1 MREHFEF
8 FGYNSPTD
16 GKFYINDVEYTHG
29 EDYRNVKRY
38 KEYANVGFTML
49 MLQHCN
55 TYMGEYWETS
65 ACKKCLDTAKAAGIK
80 RVIVDDKRLRDIIK
94 FRGGIIGE
102 DKQFKNEQQLDAYVT
117 SCVENYRNH
126 ESFYGLLLYDEPMHY
141 FLEAYGQVVKSLK
154 RVLSGVYLHCNLLPY
169 SNMDWLADN
178 EINTRDSFYSYLN
191 KFVDQT
197 GYDTIC
203 VDEYAFRRGYLIGA
217 YSILTFQIMANV
229 ARDRGVNTKAVLQSF
244 VHYNGQHLIHRH
256 LTESDMY
263 WQTNLVMG
271 LGFKEFAFF
280 TYMTKAK
287 LQIAGHLASDD
298 IDGGAFIN
306 HDGTRTRLY
315 YFTKKIISEMKAFE
329 SVMLKYSYLDNY
341 VILEEEKTYDDFPH
355 IKEIEH
361 NEKPAPIKVVPS
373 SGVVFETELES
384 KETNSKMFMI
394 ENISN
399 VKEEIDTGIIMK
411 AKIDLN
417 NVLEG
422 AKDYKIYF
430 RSKELKVILK
440 DGVFNRKL
448 RCGDAIFIEVF
459 YA

>member
-1 MREHFEF
+1 MKEHFEF
-8 FGYNSPTD
+8 FAYNSPTD

-29 EDYRNVKRY
+29 EDYRSVKRY

-49 MLQHCN
+49 MLQQCN
-55 TYMGEYWETS
+55 TYYGEYWETS

-102 DKQFKNEQQLDAYVT
+102 DKQFKSEQQLDAYVAM
-117 SCVENYRNH
+117 CVEKYSNH
-126 ESFYGLLLYDEPMHY
+126 ESFYGILLNDEPMHY
-141 FLEAYGQVVKSLK
+141 FLESYGQVVKSLK
-154 RVLSGVYLHCNLLPY
+154 RVLPGVYLHCNLLPY

-191 KFVDQT
+191 KFIDQT
-197 GYDTIC
+197 GHDSIC
-203 VDEYAFRRGYLIGA
+203 VDEYAFRSGYVIGP
-217 YSILTFQIMANV
+217 YSILTFQTMANV
-229 ARDRGVNTKAVLQSF
+229 ARDRGVSTKAVLQAF
-244 VHYNGQHLIHRH
+244 VHYNGQRLIHRH
-256 LTESDMY
+256 MTESDMY

-280 TYMTKAK
+280 TYMTKPR
-287 LQIAGHLASDD
+287 LQIAGYLMSDG
-298 IDGGAFIN
+298 IDGGALVN

-315 YFTKKIISEMKAFE
+315 SITKKIIAEMKDFE

-341 VILEEEKTYDDFPH
+341 VICEDGKTYDDFPH

-361 NEKPAPIKVVPS
+361 NEKIAPIKVVPS
-373 SGVVFETELES
+373 GGVVFETELES
-384 KETNSKMFMI
+384 KQANSKMFMI

-399 VKEEIDTGIIMK
+399 VKEEMETGEIMT
-411 AKIDLN
+411 AKIDLTS
-417 NVLEG
+417 VLNG
-422 AKDYKIYF
+422 AKDYKLYF
-430 RSKELKVILK
+430 RGKQLNIK
-440 DGVFNRKL
+440 DNNGIINRKL

-459 YA
+459 Y